1 MFKIFPPSGQ
11 RPASGRRKLLLA
23 LTCLLLGLQS
33 LLLVG
38 WTGKRVD
45 IFADGGARQVAT
57 SQWFFGEGWDPAGS
71 QIRIG
76 DWVLPLPGA
85 WFWPGLKLIMA
96 GSVPVAAE
104 IAGQNL
110 WSQVPLPAAAGIL
123 AQEGITLGP
132 EDRVESNLGSNDP
145 YQYVRVIRVE
155 NAIELSQEVVP
166 PPLVRRPDRTLQ
178 PGKEKVVQEGQPGV
192 RYYKYQVKKENGVE
206 VERQLLAT
214 WIEVQPQPR
223 IVAYGSRAYPAVTAA
238 RVGDTLKV
246 IATAYTHTGN
256 RTATGIWPY
265 RGIVAVDPRVIPLGT
280 RLYVEGYGYAV
291 AQDTGGLIKGNRID
305 VFLESEAEAIQWGR
319 RPVTVRILGY

>member
-1 MFKIFPPSGQ
+1 MFKILPPSGR
-11 RPASGRRKLLLA
+11 RPAPGRRKLLLA
-23 LTCLLLGLQS
+23 LACLLLGFQS
-33 LLLVG
+33 LLMVG
-38 WTGKRVD
+38 WSGKRID
-45 IFADGGARQVAT
+45 IFADGGARQVTT
-57 SQWFFGEGWDPAGS
+57 SQWFFGEGRDPAGS
-71 QIRIG
+71 RLRIG

-96 GSVPVAAE
+96 GEVPVAAE

-110 WSQVPLPAAAGIL
+110 WSQVPLPAATGIL

-155 NAIELSQEVVP
+155 NTVELSREPVP
-166 PPLVRRPDRTLQ
+166 PPLVRRPERTLQ
-178 PGKEKVVQEGQPGV
+178 PGQEKVVQEGRPGV

-206 VERQLLAT
+206 VERQLLDT
-214 WIEVQPQPR
+214 WIEIQPQPR
-223 IVAYGSRAYPAVTAA
+223 IVAYGSRAYPTATAA
-238 RVGDTLKV
+238 RAGDTLQV

-305 VFLESEAEAIQWGR
+305 VFLDSEAEAIQWGR
-319 RPVTVRILGY
+319 RQVTVRILGR